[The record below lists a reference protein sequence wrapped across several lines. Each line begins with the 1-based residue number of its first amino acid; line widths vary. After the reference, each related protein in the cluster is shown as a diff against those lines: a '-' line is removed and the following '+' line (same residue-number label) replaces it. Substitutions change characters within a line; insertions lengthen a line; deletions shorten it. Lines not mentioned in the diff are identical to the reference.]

1 MRDSNA
7 LIKLSLASSLLV
19 GSLCAAA
26 DNNAAQTSAVAY
38 EHAKSVSEEGEA
50 SLEMYLS
57 KLKREE
63 FAYDYEKVDQESSK
77 LRDSWIQPIQLKY
90 TLSRQDPFNELGA
103 PETQNESAT
112 ITIDQ
117 PIFQTGG
124 IYYGIKFAQASREN
138 SNYSIDQQ
146 KRILIKQAVE
156 LLMQIRQSELSIE
169 KQRLQIA
176 NSQINLEQKREQ
188 YLHGQLDSGFLNNAI
203 IEKNLVTQTLYDLE
217 TNKER
222 LVSKFE
228 SISDLDYHEAPV
240 PRLALLSETQFL
252 EQNIDI
258 KLIKSQ
264 TEKERYNKNVT
275 LAKYLP
281 KLSLQGSYNWQKNES
296 VFNFKDPVTGEE
308 RLQLSPATSTTYF
321 RYGLTASMPL
331 DINSYNDYE
340 ASRVSYLKSKVLV
353 DDTKRE
359 LRSLFEQVM
368 QNLEN
373 FDKKIALARE
383 NRELY
388 ATLLDETIKLYE
400 AGYKTVYDVDTLRN
414 SEKIEVIN
422 TKIYEIDKQLEL
434 LNLYE
439 KLADDV

>member
-1 MRDSNA
+1 MRGSNA
-7 LIKLSLASSLLV
+7 LIKLSLASSLLL
-19 GSLCAAA
+19 GSLYAAA
-26 DNNAAQTSAVAY
+26 ENNATETASVSY
-38 EHAKSVSEEGEA
+38 ENAKSVSKEGEA

-77 LRDSWIQPIQLKY
+77 LRDSWIQPVQLKY

-103 PETQNESAT
+103 PETQNESAA

-124 IYYGIKFAQASREN
+124 IYYGIKFAQASRKY
-138 SNYSIDQQ
+138 SNYSVDQQ
-146 KRILIKQAVE
+146 KRVLIKQAVE
-156 LLMQIRQSELSIE
+156 LLMQIRQSELTIE

-228 SISDLDYHEAPV
+228 SISDLDYHEAPI
-240 PRLALLSETQFL
+240 PRLALLNEAKFL
-252 EQNIDI
+252 EKNIDV

-264 TEKERYNKNVT
+264 AEKERYNKNVT

-281 KLSLQGSYNWQKNES
+281 KLSLQGSYNWQKNEQ
-296 VFNFKDPVTGEE
+296 VFFIEGQYVNAS
-308 RLQLSPATSTTYF
+308 SPETSYF

-340 ASRVSYLKSKVLV
+340 ASRVSYLKSLVLV

-388 ATLLDETIKLYE
+388 ATLLDETKKLYE

-422 TKIYEIDKQLEL
+422 AKIYGIDKQLEL